1 MGKLTKYR
9 KSWRWNR
16 KKYFNYIA
24 RNYLKYTAVIVGKI
38 LWIDQDDN
46 NIYWDGRN
54 SNVFTLSDALA
65 QAGNELLSLKSYFA
79 TMKFTGVAVKI
90 TPGYPAN
97 PTNANSGT
105 VGSAFLTL
113 QQDQEQA
120 TYANAVHNP
129 RSICLSQFMP
139 QRKYFSLT
147 TSWVGTNAIP
157 FSALSF
163 VTNSNGRPMRDSSF
177 QVQMLYKQTFE
188 LEMNYL
194 S

>member
-1 MGKLTKYR
+1 MTKLTKYR
-9 KSWRWNR
+9 KNWKWSR

-24 RNYLKYTAVIVGKI
+24 KNYLKYTAVIVGKV
-38 LWIDQDDN
+38 LWLDQDDN
-46 NIYWDGRN
+46 NIYWEGRN
-54 SNVFTLSDALA
+54 SNIFTLSDALA

-79 TMKFTGVAVKI
+79 TMKFTGVAIKV

-105 VGSAFLTL
+105 TGSAFLTL

-129 RSICLSQFMP
+129 RSMCLSQFMP
-139 QRKYFSLT
+139 QRKYFNIT

-163 VTNSNGRPMRDSSF
+163 VVNSNGRPMRDSSF
-177 QVQMLYKQTFE
+177 MVQIFVYITFKTA
-188 LEMNYL
+188 L
-194 S
+194 